1 MPLDPP
7 PAPPD
12 SALGLVPHPLR
23 VAMTRRG
30 FTELTEIQRAVLDPD
45 LAGRC
50 LRLSSQTGSGKTVA
64 LGMVI
69 REPLLATPRPEGRD
83 PVALIVTP
91 TRELAMQVRD
101 ELRWLFEDL
110 GIGVAAVTG
119 GVDIVRER
127 KTLARGT
134 TVLVGTPG
142 RLLDHLRGGS
152 LRLDAIEHVVLDEAD
167 RMLDMG
173 FRDELEALFE
183 QLPAKRGTHL
193 VSATFPPHVRELADA
208 LQHDPLHVQGTAL
221 GAANADIDHVAHLIA
236 PDSVFPC
243 LVNAL
248 LLQGDNRVLVF
259 VQRRID
265 ATETAD
271 ALIRRGFAAQ
281 SLSGDLS
288 QTQRTRALESFR
300 SGQTRVLVCT
310 DVAARGID
318 VSDIALVIHASLP
331 EDGEAYVHRSGRTG
345 RAGSRGT
352 SLALV
357 PGRGKRYMERLAR
370 QAKVQLDWRPPPSPA
385 KVRKQLRKRA
395 RKALEASL
403 VDASPAPDKLAAAER
418 LLEDREPAVVVAT
431 LLEQLQPPMACEPM
445 SVQDPAPS
453 TGPRHHRP
461 RRSWRN
467 RGHRRR

>member
-1 MPLDPP
+1 
-7 PAPPD
+7 
-12 SALGLVPHPLR
+12 
-23 VAMTRRG
+23 MTRRG
-30 FTELTEIQRAVLDPD
+30 FSDLTDIQRAVLDP
-45 LAGRC
+45 AVEGRC

-69 REPLLATPRPEGRD
+69 REPLLTATTHGRD

-101 ELRWLFEDL
+101 ELRWLFEDV
-110 GIGVAAVTG
+110 GSVAVAAVTG

-127 KTLARGT
+127 KTLSRGT

-173 FRDELEALFE
+173 FRDELEALLE
-183 QLPAKRGTHL
+183 QLPAQRAIHL
-193 VSATFPPHVRELADA
+193 VSATFPSHVRELANA
-208 LQHDPLHVQGTAL
+208 LQHDPLHVMGTAL
-221 GAANADIDHVAHLIA
+221 GDANADIDHAAHLVA
-236 PDSVFPC
+236 PQSVFPC

-248 LLQGDNRVLVF
+248 LLQEGSRVLVF

-271 ALIRRGFAAQ
+271 ALVRHGFGAQ

-288 QTQRTRALESFR
+288 QAQRTRALESFR
-300 SGQTRVLVCT
+300 SGHTRVLVCT

-318 VSDIALVIHASLP
+318 VADISLVIHASLP
-331 EDGEAYVHRSGRTG
+331 EDADAYVHRSGRTG

-357 PGRGKRYMERLAR
+357 PGRAKRYMERLAR
-370 QAKVQLDWRPPPSPA
+370 QAKVELTWRPPPSPA

-395 RKALEASL
+395 RKALVGTL
-403 VDASPAPDKLAAAER
+403 QDAAPAPERLAEAER
-418 LLEDREPAVVVAT
+418 LLDGRDPAAVVAT
-431 LLEQLQPPMACEPM
+431 LLEQLQPTMVCEPM
-445 SVQDPAPS
+445 SVHEAPPS
-453 TGPRHHRP
+453 RPSHADRP
-461 RRSWRN
+461 RRRWR
-467 RGHRRR
+467 RGGPRRR